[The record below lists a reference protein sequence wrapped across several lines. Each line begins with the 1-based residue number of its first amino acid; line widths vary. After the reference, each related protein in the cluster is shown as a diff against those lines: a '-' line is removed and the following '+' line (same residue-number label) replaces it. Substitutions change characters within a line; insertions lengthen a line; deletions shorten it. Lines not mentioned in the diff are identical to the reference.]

1 MSTKTGSLRTAA
13 VLLAATLSF
22 VAFFSLAAKA
32 QDAAPAA
39 AEQAVEVAQENAVAE
54 TATDAAQEA
63 QATEEAAKD
72 PAPEAPAKKKPGYV
86 AGIFVNSFS
95 YTLFLVFA
103 ITVVGYALGR
113 ITIKGVGLGTAG
125 VFLVALVFG
134 HFGFND
140 DSWFHVHGLL
150 SEKITSAGLKSA
162 MKTVQDLGL
171 LCFVTSVGFIAG
183 PKFFANLKRNA
194 SSYVLLGFVIIGAAA
209 LTTIAIIKITGIS
222 SAMIVGILSGSLT
235 TTPGF
240 AAALDALPTEEL
252 KDMCTVGHA
261 IGYP

>member
-1 MSTKTGSLRTAA
+1 MPTKTGSLRTAA

-32 QDAAPAA
+32 QDAAPAAA

-86 AGIFVNSFS
+86 AGVFVSSFS

-140 DSWFHVHGLL
+140 DSW
-150 SEKITSAGLKSA
+150 
-162 MKTVQDLGL
+162 
-171 LCFVTSVGFIAG
+171 
-183 PKFFANLKRNA
+183 
-194 SSYVLLGFVIIGAAA
+194 
-209 LTTIAIIKITGIS
+209 
-222 SAMIVGILSGSLT
+222 
-235 TTPGF
+235 
-240 AAALDALPTEEL
+240 
-252 KDMCTVGHA
+252 
-261 IGYP
+261 